1 MSKAVMKK
9 DSEEYKIK
17 NELFNIFRK
26 VQKHFKLPYC
36 KIIFSNKERSPHG
49 EFISRTTIVKKNGK
63 KRVYKRAYIVL
74 YRNGW
79 DEDTLVHEMAH
90 FLLWARGKKW
100 KGHGDEFYDAEE
112 EISMF
117 LIKSKKEKN

>member
-1 MSKAVMKK
+1 MK
-9 DSEEYKIK
+9 EEYKIK
-17 NELFNIFRK
+17 NELYKIFIK
-26 VQKHFKLPYC
+26 VKMHFKLPYC
-36 KIIFSNKERSPHG
+36 KIIFSNREKTPHG
-49 EFISRTTIVKKNGK
+49 EFISKIRIVKKNGK

-79 DEDTLVHEMAH
+79 DEDILVHEMAH
-90 FLLWARGKKW
+90 FLLWARGKRW

-112 EISMF
+112 EITWF